1 MKKQMLLS
9 LGLMCCVFMLMGC
22 EELLEDLLGGGSE
35 SDAEETHEGE
45 QNDNGDDSQAEP
57 QLVDCPNAASFE
69 RADCQ
74 VSFVVEHESTTRGC
88 FWKTN
93 RISEP
98 GQKRFGFRI
107 EGAANSAN
115 PGVNGMLELTQI
127 TDDGT
132 EIILDQIDT
141 ANPREGAPWVYAS
154 SRSGSGQCSSHGCGD
169 GHYLIYLNQ
178 TPVSSCSEYDI
189 DFFVVLGP

>member
-1 MKKQMLLS
+1 MKKQMLLAV
-9 LGLMCCVFMLMGC
+9 GLVCCVFMLMGC
-22 EELLEDLLGGGSE
+22 EELLNDLLGGGNESE
-35 SDAEETHEGE
+35 SEETHDGE
-45 QNDNGDDSQAEP
+45 QNDNGDDPAEP

-107 EGAANSAN
+107 EGAVNSAN
-115 PGVNGMLELTQI
+115 PGVNGILELTQI

-141 ANPREGAPWVYAS
+141 ADPREGAPWVYAS

-169 GHYLIYLNQ
+169 GHYLIYLNK
-178 TPVSSCSEYDI
+178 TPVSDCSEYDI

>member
-1 MKKQMLLS
+1 MKKQMLLAV
-9 LGLMCCVFMLMGC
+9 GLVCCVFMLMGC
-22 EELLEDLLGGGSE
+22 EELLNDLLGGGNESE
-35 SDAEETHEGE
+35 SEETHDGE
-45 QNDNGDDSQAEP
+45 QNDNGDDPAEP

-107 EGAANSAN
+107 EGAVNSAN
-115 PGVNGMLELTQI
+115 PGVNGILELTQI

-141 ANPREGAPWVYAS
+141 ADPREGAPWVYAS

-169 GHYLIYLNQ
+169 GHYCQ
-178 TPVSSCSEYDI
+178 
-189 DFFVVLGP
+189 